1 MGLTRNEVT
10 WVRCIFFSLLN
21 LLASVLF
28 CFQVQYMLI
37 GYMWTLG
44 WRYSTCLQSIRVNMV
59 KNVFERPNSSFS
71 SKKTTVHCISEKT
84 TNRFLQTI
92 YVFPCH
98 IKPYSLY
105 VLTWGPHMSSIG
117 TSSLTPSFIF
127 SHVCANRRHPAC
139 LQKIPLTGHELP
151 LSQT

>member
-28 CFQVQYMLI
+28 CFQVQYMQI

-71 SKKTTVHCISEKT
+71 SRKPPYIVFLRKRQTDFYKQFIFFHAISSP
-84 TNRFLQTI
+84 I
-92 YVFPCH
+92 
-98 IKPYSLY
+98 LY
-105 VLTWGPHMSSIG
+105 VLTWGPHMSLIG
-117 TSSLTPSFIF
+117 ISSLTPSFIF
-127 SHVCANRRHPAC
+127 SHICANRRHPAC
-139 LQKIPLTGHELP
+139 LQKITLTGHELP